1 MNDREN
7 NHIMTNHPEISV
19 IIPVCNTEKFLPA
32 CIESVCGQT
41 LRNLDI
47 ILIDDGS
54 TDASGE
60 ICDRYAAKDDRIRVF
75 HTKNQGHYLARGLA
89 VEKARER
96 GSGYIGFVD
105 SDDWIEPGMY
115 EAMLEKAREADADV
129 VECGY
134 SIDYPDHHTKWT
146 PEAGSFGQAEA
157 LCRLLGSDNAH
168 DFFWNKLWKT
178 GCFDNFAFPDA
189 RAYMDACITYRI
201 YTGQQTFVSLDEVFY
216 HYRQTTGSII
226 HSHDIRLL
234 NQWRANKDKFDFIN
248 GRMKEML
255 PPERWE
261 AVREK
266 QLVKCV
272 YAIGRNWT
280 WWNGHTAGEKKNN
293 RHYLK
298 EMAAF
303 LRTHTAFFGETSWP
317 ASLRCTACLGKFPNR
332 LSTSIAWAMNQRARK
347 RNNTNY
353 FAS

>member
-1 MNDREN
+1 MKDREN
-7 NHIMTNHPEISV
+7 NHTMMNHPDICI
-19 IIPVCNTEKFLPA
+19 IIPVCNTEKLLPA
-32 CIESVCGQT
+32 CIESICGQT

-54 TDASGE
+54 TDGSGE
-60 ICDRYAAKDDRIRVF
+60 ICDWYAAKDDRIRVF

-96 GSGYIGFVD
+96 GSEYIGFVD

-115 EAMLEKAREADADV
+115 EAMLEKARETDADV
-129 VECGY
+129 IECGY
-134 SIDYPDHHTKWT
+134 SIDYPDHHTEWT
-146 PEAGSFGQAEA
+146 PEAGTFGQTEA
-157 LCRLLGSDNAH
+157 LCQLLGSDNAH

-178 GCFDNFAFPDA
+178 GCFDNFEFPDA
-189 RAYMDACITYRI
+189 RAYMDACITYRL
-201 YTGQQTFVSLDEVFY
+201 YLKQNTFMNVPEAFY
-216 HYRQTTGSII
+216 HYQQTTRSII

-234 NQWRANKDKFDFIN
+234 NQWRANKDKFDFVN
-248 GRMKEML
+248 GRMREML
-255 PPERWE
+255 PPEQWK
-261 AVREK
+261 AIREK

-280 WWNGHTAGEKKNN
+280 WWNGHTAKEKKEN
-293 RHYLK
+293 RHCLK

-303 LRTHTAFFGETSWP
+303 LRTHTAFFGEATWP
-317 ASLRCTACLGKFPNR
+317 TSLRCTACLGKFPNR
-332 LSTSIAWAMNQRARK
+332 LSTSVAWMMNQRAQK

>member
-1 MNDREN
+1 MKDREN
-7 NHIMTNHPEISV
+7 NHTMMNHPDICI
-19 IIPVCNTEKFLPA
+19 IIPVCNTEKLLPA
-32 CIESVCGQT
+32 CIESICGQT

-54 TDASGE
+54 TDGSGE

-96 GSGYIGFVD
+96 GSEYIGFVD

-115 EAMLEKAREADADV
+115 EAMLEKARETDADV
-129 VECGY
+129 IECGY
-134 SIDYPDHHTKWT
+134 SIDYPDHHTEWT
-146 PEAGSFGQAEA
+146 PEAGTYGQTEA
-157 LCRLLGSDNAH
+157 LCQLLGSDNAH

-178 GCFDNFAFPDA
+178 GCFDNFEFPDA
-189 RAYMDACITYRI
+189 RAYMDACITYRL
-201 YTGQQTFVSLDEVFY
+201 YLEQNTFVNVPEAFY
-216 HYRQTTGSII
+216 HYQQTTRSII

-234 NQWRANKDKFDFIN
+234 NQWRANKDKFDFVN
-248 GRMKEML
+248 GRMREML
-255 PPERWE
+255 PPEQWK
-261 AVREK
+261 AIREK

-280 WWNGHTAGEKKNN
+280 WWNGHTAKEKKEN
-293 RHYLK
+293 RHCLK

-303 LRTHTAFFGETSWP
+303 LRTHTAFFGETTWP
-317 ASLRCTACLGKFPNR
+317 TSLRCTACLGKFPNR
-332 LSTSIAWAMNQRARK
+332 LSTSVAWMMNQRAQK

>member
-1 MNDREN
+1 M
-7 NHIMTNHPEISV
+7 MNHPEISV
-19 IIPVCNTEKFLPA
+19 IIPVCNTEKLLPA
-32 CIESVCGQT
+32 CIESICGQT

-54 TDASGE
+54 TDGSGE

-96 GSGYIGFVD
+96 GGEYIGFVD

-115 EAMLEKAREADADV
+115 EAMLEKARVTDADV
-129 VECGY
+129 IECGY
-134 SIDYPDHHTKWT
+134 SIDYPDHHTEWT
-146 PEAGSFGQAEA
+146 PEAGTFGQAEA

-178 GCFDNFAFPDA
+178 GCFDNFEFPDA
-189 RAYMDACITYRI
+189 RAYMDACITYRL
-201 YTGQQTFVSLDEVFY
+201 YLEQNTFVNVPEAFY
-216 HYRQTTGSII
+216 HYQQTTRSII

-234 NQWRANKDKFDFIN
+234 NQWRANKDKFDFVN
-248 GRMKEML
+248 GRMREML
-255 PPERWE
+255 PPEQWKAIRK
-261 AVREK
+261 K

-280 WWNGHTAGEKKNN
+280 WWNGHTAKEKKEN
-293 RHYLK
+293 RHCLK

-303 LRTHTAFFGETSWP
+303 LRTHTAFFGEASWP
-317 ASLRCTACLGKFPNR
+317 TSLRCTACLGKFPNR
-332 LSTSIAWAMNQRARK
+332 LSTSVAWMMNQRAQK